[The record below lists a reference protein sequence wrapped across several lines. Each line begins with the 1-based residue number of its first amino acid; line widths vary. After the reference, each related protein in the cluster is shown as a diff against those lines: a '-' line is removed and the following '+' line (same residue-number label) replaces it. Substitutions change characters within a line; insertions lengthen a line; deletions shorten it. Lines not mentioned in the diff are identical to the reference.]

1 MTAFQTSPPLASPPP
16 ARSSSTSAPAAPSSR
31 PRYRREDITRAA
43 CTLLNEGG
51 LASLTMRRLATHLD
65 VQPSALYWHFA
76 DKQTLLAAMSAHIL
90 TGAAIDTSAPIG
102 EATTPLPW
110 EVQIRHTAAEVRE
123 CLMSYTDGAEL
134 VSSSLALGRV
144 ELPLR
149 AQCADSLRAEGASET
164 AIDLITSTLGHYVV
178 GATFHEQQRQSMA
191 ALDASATDAEAPKN
205 TEREQTLQA
214 QANQGF
220 TQGVELIIA
229 GAAVLL
235 SMGAGSGE

>member
-1 MTAFQTSPPLASPPP
+1 MTASQTSTSPSSNPATSASP
-16 ARSSSTSAPAAPSSR
+16 SAPSPSAAASSR
-31 PRYRREDITRAA
+31 PRYRREDIIATA
-43 CTLLNEGG
+43 CALLNEGG

-76 DKQTLLAAMSAHIL
+76 DKQTLLAAMSARIL
-90 TGAAIDTSAPIG
+90 ASSTIEGSAPID
-102 EATTPLPW
+102 EATAPLPW
-110 EVQIRHTAAEVRE
+110 EVQIRRAAVQVRE

-149 AQCADSLRAEGASET
+149 AQCADSLRIEGASET

-191 ALDASATDAEAPKN
+191 ALNVSATDAQATEDI
-205 TEREQTLQA
+205 EREQALQA
-214 QANQGF
+214 QANQEF
-220 TQGVELIIA
+220 SQGVELIIA

-235 SMGAGSGE
+235 SMNAGA

>member
-1 MTAFQTSPPLASPPP
+1 MTAAQTSAH
-16 ARSSSTSAPAAPSSR
+16 TSAPASPHTSSTASTSMPATPSSR
-31 PRYRREDITRAA
+31 PRHRREDIITAA

-51 LASLTMRRLATHLD
+51 LASLTMRRLAAQLN

-76 DKQTLLAAMSAHIL
+76 DKQTLLAAMSSHVLSTATL
-90 TGAAIDTSAPIG
+90 D
-102 EATTPLPW
+102 EATAPLPW
-110 EVQIRHTAAEVRE
+110 EGKMRAAAARVRE

-144 ELPLR
+144 ELPVR
-149 AQCADSLRAEGASET
+149 AQLADVLRAEGASET
-164 AIDLITSTLGHYVV
+164 AIDLIASTLGHYVV

-191 ALDASATDAEAPKN
+191 ALDASAPDAEDIG
-205 TEREQTLQA
+205 REQTVRTQA
-214 QANQGF
+214 DREF

-235 SMGAGSGE
+235 SMGTHA

>member
-1 MTAFQTSPPLASPPP
+1 MTATQPLT
-16 ARSSSTSAPAAPSSR
+16 SSSANPLTSEPAAPSSR
-31 PRYRREDITRAA
+31 PRYRREDIVVAA

-76 DKQTLLAAMSAHIL
+76 DKQTLLAAMSSHIL
-90 TGAAIDTSAPIG
+90 AAASDTAPALD
-102 EATTPLPW
+102 EAVATAPW
-110 EVQIRHTAAEVRE
+110 EERIRRAAAEVRT
-123 CLMSYTDGAEL
+123 CLMTYTDGAEL

-149 AQCADSLRAEGASET
+149 THFADALRSEGASE
-164 AIDLITSTLGHYVV
+164 AVIDLIASTLGHYVV

-191 ALDASATDAEAPKN
+191 ALDAGDIPDIDDAD
-205 TEREQTLQA
+205 RE
-214 QANQGF
+214 F

-235 SMGAGSGE
+235 SMNAGA